1 MSQTLLSTS
10 NTLTLDEFIAR
21 LSCHQLVDGI
31 VLIGSTGRGDLTPTS
46 DYDLLLVLSQMPAPF
61 TVALTWIDHR
71 LTDIIF
77 ATRQQIEEIL
87 ALDTPANGEEWP
99 GRFIQWLQTGR
110 IAFDRTG
117 RLAQAQT
124 KVQSDNSLLPLDNYD
139 VYMAW
144 FGLNYN
150 LNQTR
155 RLMAAEDPVY
165 WIAADIRLAHYGT
178 SDLLWRYFRIRKL
191 RWQGEKSAVR
201 YLSSHDPNY
210 LTLLQQFL
218 AAGERRAKFSLYE
231 QLVALAAA
239 PGGGLWLPGATAIEF
254 KPEGFGPTT
263 AAEAL
268 GFWEGLLTG

>member
-1 MSQTLLSTS
+1 
-10 NTLTLDEFIAR
+10 
-21 LSCHQLVDGI
+21 
-31 VLIGSTGRGDLTPTS
+31 
-46 DYDLLLVLSQMPAPF
+46 MPAPF
-61 TVALTWIDHR
+61 TVALTCIDHR

-77 ATRQQIEEIL
+77 ATRRQIEEIL
-87 ALDTPANGEEWP
+87 ALDAPTNGEEWP
-99 GRFIQWLQTGR
+99 GRLIQWLQTGR
-110 IAFDRTG
+110 IAFDRSG

-124 KVQSDNSLLPLDNYD
+124 KAQSNDWLLPLDDYD

-165 WIAADIRLAHYGT
+165 LIAADIRLAYYGT

-191 RWQGEKSAVR
+191 RWQGEKAAVR
-201 YLSSHDPNY
+201 YLSTNDPDY

-218 AAGERRAKFSLYE
+218 ASGERRAKFALYE

-254 KPEGFGPTT
+254 KPDGFGPTT

-268 GFWEGLLTG
+268 AFWESLLT